1 MKKNIKLLLLAALA
15 WPGIAMAQGQV
26 TGSLQKSV
34 ETSAV
39 ADANVDGPL
48 PIEKVKSGDNGVE
61 ADSKHGQECSASTKR
76 LYNKFVSAKGRKSL
90 SPRKADASAPAIF
103 VQKDVED
110 VAFVCSGSNTNQYL
124 PVYSYYFEKSNTES
138 QWIYPSSYFTGS
150 DGVFKDVP
158 DGATISISSIA
169 FYATGTITSYVS
181 QAEVY
186 VRMNETKATTIGDRS
201 QQTANLDDMGSPL
214 FEGNLQ
220 CYSSGSN
227 NLMIIE
233 FAEPYVYRGGNLI
246 IDIKIKT
253 PATGYAQCNWYGVNT
268 SSSTGYYYSTY
279 YGSVEGAVKFLPQ
292 MGMIYSYNTWEATD
306 EIDFGAIVVGET
318 KNLSARISNPGGE
331 SITASLS
338 TTAPFGVTPATLTM
352 APGMTDF
359 SLSFAPTAA
368 TNYTGK
374 LSLGIDG
381 QTAMVGM
388 KGVGYIPGTPATRD
402 SSFFAGIEYTWPID
416 VEESARPE
424 ENKATLDKIATD
436 PDQIIAMLREVYMNK
451 DIPGNLK
458 RGYTTSGGSESW
470 DDVAYTGVGT
480 MSHSGTSY
488 DSATSYSWEDGYGWG
503 IPGTPVYGGYDNS
516 TRTYY
521 AHLDST
527 QYRPNYEGLTVLLLE
542 MKDDYSIS
550 DYQSAV
556 NAGKPYAS
564 NYDMLR
570 AQIANSIKSARVV
583 SQAKRTGTG
592 FDAGTLF
599 KIDCDKMNKFFIL
612 AKGQLRYPFSSQGA
626 FAPSGRYYSH
636 ITFCRLPCYVRSSS
650 YYFMGSSSNGRE
662 GFIQYNSYEPIYQ
675 MFEQFSPYDLDSG
688 EEVTD
693 VYQELVGMESFPVPH
708 DCASVPVVSPNGH
721 HFRMYGENS
730 PAADCQDV
738 RDMMFFIPDYRMM
751 YYSGRDT
758 ENSNIKFLNYNKSHQ
773 PTMGLYVIR
782 QDEIVAN
789 EQAEDYYKLTLTWD
803 SNMDEFLPGE
813 QQKYHLLQLMQDEL
827 GNDIYVPVYYTNAN
841 GQYTDANGNVLPNQ
855 NDTTSWVPVDVV
867 VAPSADKKTY
877 TEVYVPRL
885 SGSQQV
891 TYAIQGQDVNE
902 FLSLQVSNQQSYIIP
917 GKDPAEMILLSDATH
932 YSRFNPQTVKN
943 CYSNKLKIE
952 NNPHGVRP
960 EYLTDGTQFTFKRMT
975 SLDDANPVT
984 IATATVSGASA
995 TGGTL
1000 NIVMAGQNLISEFPA
1015 GKTEGEG
1022 AGYHHNPGTMDA
1034 QGNYTWTL
1042 NYRVLTQGS
1051 SAGDVDFGK
1060 FIIYDNFVEDVSAN
1074 EHANQYFYKVEFTTA
1089 TPFQGLNNESTSNAY
1104 SNSFR
1109 IPVYKTDSRINLA
1122 YDKAAVD
1129 ADGVQV
1135 EGSEAAPERMELPE
1149 NVQFDELVRR
1159 SSKTEILRYDTYR
1172 WNSEKPA
1179 DFFIVDGIYGEDD
1192 EQDLPPHGIAGNQGE
1207 YYTVSMN
1214 AIGTPD
1220 YMTSET
1226 SVASGQGW
1234 AQFVDK
1240 VPHAASSASSYTY
1253 APVVELFTKGLDVTE
1268 EALRT
1273 DYNTYG
1279 GPLQKV
1285 AVGKVDA
1292 EFVTDKGGF
1301 ETSTMTWQQN
1311 GKTYCYYNLP
1321 VRLKVFDIPAGYEV
1335 YKVRAWR
1342 QIDTK
1347 LLGEC
1352 PSSEGPHVPD
1362 RSDRISGDYLF
1373 EELTYG
1379 DEFNISGGVRLQ
1391 AFKEVPGGY
1400 ELGNRE
1406 RPNGENNERMATFG
1420 AVKLEEGQT
1429 MDVTVIVRVYFTKA
1443 NADAAVQPA
1452 GGPRRA
1458 LTLENL
1464 SADGKYYVAEKVVT
1478 RTLSSNNVITAV
1490 NSVKANREVES
1501 VNYVNTMGQVSD
1513 RPWQGVNV
1521 VVTRY
1526 TDGTTKTTKAVY

>member
-1 MKKNIKLLLLAALA
+1 MKNLVKLLLLAALA
-15 WPGIAMAQGQV
+15 WPGTALAQGQA
-26 TGSLQKSV
+26 LQSETKALESV
-34 ETSAV
+34 KKAPATLLDTKRVVKHEHHHERGVEVAAPRFATQQTSA
-39 ADANVDGPL
+39 
-48 PIEKVKSGDNGVE
+48 E
-61 ADSKHGQECSASTKR
+61 STPV
-76 LYNKFVSAKGRKSL
+76 FTAAA
-90 SPRKADASAPAIF
+90 PRKAEGITPVPSAGMVTRQI
-103 VQKDVED
+103 VEERT
-110 VAFVCSGSNTNQYL
+110 VTVYNGTNTNQNLPIAIRRLQYDARGQMIYPASELSLPIGAKIKSITFYANGNLTVNNGSESNPITLKLGTTTTSSYPRNNASYL
-124 PVYSYYFEKSNTES
+124 TDITTVCTLPNILTGTTTATFTLDEPFTYNGNNLIVDLSCSALANAAYAGNRSWYGAEVTGYYSYY
-138 QWIYPSSYFTGS
+138 
-150 DGVFKDVP
+150 
-158 DGATISISSIA
+158 
-169 FYATGTITSYVS
+169 TSRGNNS
-181 QAEVY
+181 
-186 VRMNETKATTIGDRS
+186 TTTQR
-201 QQTANLDDMGSPL
+201 QQ
-214 FEGNLQ
+214 
-220 CYSSGSN
+220 
-227 NLMIIE
+227 
-233 FAEPYVYRGGNLI
+233 
-246 IDIKIKT
+246 
-253 PATGYAQCNWYGVNT
+253 
-268 SSSTGYYYSTY
+268 
-279 YGSVEGAVKFLPQ
+279 FLPK
-292 MGMIYSYNTWEATD
+292 MTVVYEISDSYEAELPVAGD
-306 EIDFGAIVVGET
+306 
-318 KNLSARISNPGGE
+318 
-331 SITASLS
+331 S
-338 TTAPFGVTPATLTM
+338 TF
-352 APGMTDF
+352 
-359 SLSFAPTAA
+359 FAQF
-368 TNYTGK
+368 NYTWKSSEGK
-374 LSLGIDG
+374 DTTSNL
-381 QTAMVGM
+381 T
-388 KGVGYIPGTPATRD
+388 
-402 SSFFAGIEYTWPID
+402 E
-416 VEESARPE
+416 
-424 ENKATLDKIATD
+424 IATD
-436 PDQIIAMLREVYMNK
+436 PDQIIAMLREVYMNT
-451 DIPGNLK
+451 DIPGNWK
-458 RGYTTSGGSESW
+458 RGYTENGFGEYYNDVYYSGIGSISRSGG
-470 DDVAYTGVGT
+470 YN
-480 MSHSGTSY
+480 
-488 DSATSYSWEDGYGWG
+488 SANYYRYSNSYGWN
-503 IPGTPVYGGYDNS
+503 IPGNIKFGSVEYDAGD
-516 TRTYY
+516 TFTAYY
-521 AHLDST
+521 AHLDTT
-527 QYRPNYEGLTVLLLE
+527 QYKPNQDGVTLLLLE
-542 MKDDYSIS
+542 MVDNYNRDNIDTSIT
-550 DYQSAV
+550 D
-556 NAGKPYAS
+556 PYAQLKEYIS
-564 NYDMLR
+564 K
-570 AQIANSIKSARVV
+570 SVKSARVV
-583 SQAKRTGTG
+583 KSSVRTGDWNDYSSG
-592 FDAGTLF
+592 ILF
-599 KIDCDKMNKFFIL
+599 KIDCDKMNKFFLL
-612 AKGQLRYPFSSQGA
+612 AKGQLRWFHDSYY
-626 FAPSGRYYSH
+626 APWVNNAGTEYIFGVDCSAPPCYLYSRSGGYYST
-636 ITFCRLPCYVRSSS
+636 TF
-650 YYFMGSSSNGRE
+650 MD
-662 GFIQYNSYEPIYQ
+662 QYNEDFSVNPFFH
-675 MFEQFSPYDLDSG
+675 MFEQFSPVADDAVVAKSDIYQDL
-688 EEVTD
+688 VN
-693 VYQELVGMESFPVPH
+693 MNSFAVEH
-708 DCASVPVVSPNGH
+708 DCMGVTYMGH
-721 HFRMYGENS
+721 QFQMYGDDS
-730 PAADCQDV
+730 QADDCQDV
-738 RDMMFFIPDYRMM
+738 RDMMFFVPDYRMM
-751 YYSGRDT
+751 YHKLVNATDTIARDVVF
-758 ENSNIKFLNYNKSHQ
+758 EDGSESVAQKFRNYNPAHA

-813 QQKYHLLQLMQDEL
+813 QQKYHLLQLVQDEL

-841 GQYTDANGNVLPNQ
+841 GQYTDANGNVLLNQ

-891 TYAIQGQDVNE
+891 TYAIQGQDVDE

-1042 NYRVLTQGS
+1042 NYRVLTEGS

-1060 FIIYDNFVEDVSAN
+1060 FIIYDNFVEDVSDN

-1292 EFVTDKGGF
+1292 EFVTVDGGF

-1342 QIDTK
+1342 QVDES

-1352 PSSEGPHVPD
+1352 PQSAGPNVPD

-1400 ELGNRE
+1400 ELGDRA

-1420 AVKLEEGQT
+1420 AVKLENGQT

-1443 NADAAVQPA
+1443 NADAAMQAA

-1478 RTLSSNNVITAV
+1478 RTLSTNNVITAV
-1490 NSVKANREVES
+1490 NSVKASREVAG
-1501 VNYVNTMGQVSD
+1501 VTYVNTVGQVSN

-1521 VVTRY
+1521 VITRY
-1526 TDGTTKTTKAVY
+1526 TDGTTRTTKAVY

>member
-1 MKKNIKLLLLAALA
+1 MKNLIKLLLLAALA
-15 WPGIAMAQGQV
+15 WPGTALAQGQALQSETKALESVKKAPATLLETKKEVLRGHNHEHGVKV
-26 TGSLQKSV
+26 TSPKFASQQTPAGSTPV
-34 ETSAV
+34 ITA
-39 ADANVDGPL
+39 AP
-48 PIEKVKSGDNGVE
+48 
-61 ADSKHGQECSASTKR
+61 
-76 LYNKFVSAKGRKSL
+76 
-90 SPRKADASAPAIF
+90 PRKAEGITPVPSAGTVTRKGFEVRTGTLTICDGTSRETGYNGAPIYA
-103 VQKDVED
+103 
-110 VAFVCSGSNTNQYL
+110 N
-124 PVYSYYFEKSNTES
+124 YFDNARTAS
-138 QWIYPSSYFTGS
+138 QWIYPASMLSSLPIGARIKNVTFFARNTS
-150 DGVFKDVP
+150 WSNP
-158 DGATISISSIA
+158 QPATIPNVLS
-169 FYATGTITSYVS
+169 YATVEMRLGETQSTTIANKNAMDNNRNSASMTLLPDSRLNTGETSLTINCAKYAYNGQNLIFDIYVS
-181 QAEVY
+181 EGSQY
-186 VRMNETKATTIGDRS
+186 TTS
-201 QQTANLDDMGSPL
+201 QL
-214 FEGNLQ
+214 
-220 CYSSGSN
+220 Y
-227 NLMIIE
+227 
-233 FAEPYVYRGGNLI
+233 
-246 IDIKIKT
+246 
-253 PATGYAQCNWYGVNT
+253 WYGAAQ
-268 SSSTGYYYSTY
+268 SSEGVSVYTY
-279 YGSVEGAVKFLPQ
+279 YNWNDRAQTTRSTFLPK
-292 MGMIYSYNTWEATD
+292 MTIEYEYDYYFDYDAELPVSGD
-306 EIDFGAIVVGET
+306 E
-318 KNLSARISNPGGE
+318 
-331 SITASLS
+331 
-338 TTAPFGVTPATLTM
+338 
-352 APGMTDF
+352 
-359 SLSFAPTAA
+359 
-368 TNYTGK
+368 
-374 LSLGIDG
+374 
-381 QTAMVGM
+381 
-388 KGVGYIPGTPATRD
+388 
-402 SSFFAGIEYTWPID
+402 SFFNQFEDFTWREGGTGTSHTAKLTD
-416 VEESARPE
+416 V
-424 ENKATLDKIATD
+424 ATD
-436 PDQIIAMLREVYMNK
+436 PDHIIALLGTIYTTKE
-451 DIPGNLK
+451 IPGNWK
-458 RGYTTSGGSESW
+458 RGFNEQLNDEPW
-470 DDVAYTGVGT
+470 NDVAYTGVGT
-480 MSHSGTSY
+480 ITHNGTNYNDASY
-488 DSATSYSWEDGYGWG
+488 YRYNSNEYGWN
-503 IPGTPVYGGYDNS
+503 IPGDIVYGYDDEWL
-516 TRTYY
+516 THY
-521 AHLDST
+521 AHMDST
-527 QYRPNYEGLTVLLLE
+527 QYKPDQDGLTLILCE
-542 MKDDYSIS
+542 MREDYDKTTFDSQMAAS
-550 DYQSAV
+550 GLS
-556 NAGKPYAS
+556 GYAK
-564 NYDMLR
+564 LR
-570 AQIANSIKSARVV
+570 AQIAGTVKSARLITQ
-583 SQAKRTGTG
+583 SKRTGEG
-592 FDAGTLF
+592 SDGGILF
-599 KIDCDKMNKFFIL
+599 KLDCDKLNKFFIL
-612 AKGQLRYPFSSQGA
+612 AKGQMRYLFNSRNV
-626 FAPSGRYYSH
+626 FADDQHYYPTA
-636 ITFCRLPCYVRSSS
+636 TFCRLPLFAYSEYSNV
-650 YYFMGSSSNGRE
+650 YYLGDENNTE
-662 GFIQYNSYEPIYQ
+662 GGFLDDNCYEPFYH
-675 MFEQFSPYDLDSG
+675 MFEQFSPYDLNNTTEIS
-688 EEVTD
+688 D
-693 VYQELVGMESFPVPH
+693 VYQHLVNMESFPVPH
-708 DCASVPVVSPNGH
+708 DCASIPAIYPKGH
-721 HFRMYGENS
+721 HFRMYGDDSKDE
-730 PAADCQDV
+730 DCQDV
-738 RDMMFFIPDYRMM
+738 RDMMFFVPDYRMM
-751 YYSGRDT
+751 HFGDSSDPTQPSRDT
-758 ENSNIKFLNYNKSHQ
+758 NNGGTNYLNYNPDHQ

-813 QQKYHLLQLMQDEL
+813 QQKYHLLQLVQDEL

-877 TEVYVPRL
+877 TEVYVPRT

-891 TYAIQGQDVNE
+891 TYAIQGQDVEE

-1214 AIGTPD
+1214 AIGTDD
-1220 YMTSET
+1220 YVTSET

-1240 VPHAASSASSYTY
+1240 VPQKATTASSYTY

-1292 EFVTDKGGF
+1292 EFVTVDGGF

-1342 QIDTK
+1342 QVDES

-1352 PSSEGPHVPD
+1352 PQSAGPNVPD

-1400 ELGNRE
+1400 ELGDRA

-1420 AVKLEEGQT
+1420 AVKLENGQT

-1443 NADAAVQPA
+1443 NADAAMQPA

-1478 RTLSSNNVITAV
+1478 RTLSTNNVITAV
-1490 NSVKANREVES
+1490 NSVKANREVMD
-1501 VNYVNTMGQVSD
+1501 VNYVNTVGQVAN

-1521 VVTRY
+1521 VITRY